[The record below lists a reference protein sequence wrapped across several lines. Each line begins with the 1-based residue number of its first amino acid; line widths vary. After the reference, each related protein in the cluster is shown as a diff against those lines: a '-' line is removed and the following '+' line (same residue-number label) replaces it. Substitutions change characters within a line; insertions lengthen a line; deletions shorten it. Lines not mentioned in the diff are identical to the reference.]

1 MNLLSLFSGIG
12 AYEKALE
19 NLNINYNLI
28 GFSEIN
34 PHAVK
39 SYCSIH
45 QVDESLNLGDITSI
59 DISNINSKVDL
70 LTYSFPC
77 QDISLAGKRIGLIN
91 KDGSKTRSGLFFE
104 ALKIIEE
111 KQPKIAIAENV
122 KGLVT
127 KRFKTQFDIVLKSLE
142 EAGYNNYW
150 KVLNSKD
157 YGIPQNRERV
167 FIISIRKDID
177 NGLFQFPE
185 PIQLNKRLI
194 DMLEGSVDDSY
205 YLPDEKVTSMIRFS
219 NLSCGPYELKQIGY
233 INTYNGDANRVYN
246 TNLARTL
253 KAEAGGGG
261 AKTGWY
267 MTEPTIC
274 ASRGRNAENPSG
286 ETVGHPVKQRLEF
299 RGDGCS
305 NTLTS
310 VQKDNYLFEPPM
322 KIRKLTPKE
331 CWRLMGF
338 SDSDF
343 EKAEAVNS
351 NTQLYKQAGNSVVVN
366 VLYYIF
372 NNLRK
377 VVPEVFEDMEEN
389 YE

>member
-19 NLNINYNLI
+19 NLNIDYNLI

-59 DISNINSKVDL
+59 DISNINSKIDL

-111 KQPKIAIAENV
+111 KKPKVAIAENV

-157 YGIPQNRERV
+157 YGVPQNRERV
-167 FIISIRKDID
+167 FIVSVRKDID
-177 NGLFQFPE
+177 NGEFSFPE
-185 PIQLNKRLI
+185 PLQLSKRLAEV
-194 DMLEGSVDDSY
+194 LESQAEDKY
-205 YLPDEKVTSMIRFS
+205 YLPKEKVDTMIRFS
-219 NLSCGPYELKQIGY
+219 NLPKSAYELEQVGY

-267 MTEPTIC
+267 EIT
-274 ASRGRNAENPSG
+274 
-286 ETVGHPVKQRLEF
+286 
-299 RGDGCS
+299 S
-305 NTLTS
+305 NM
-310 VQKDNYLFEPPM
+310 V
-322 KIRKLTPKE
+322 RKLTPKE
-331 CWRLMGF
+331 CFRLMGF
-338 SDSDF
+338 SDEDY
-343 EKAEAVNS
+343 EKAALF
-351 NTQLYKQAGNSVVVN
+351 NTVTNLYKQAGNSVVVD

-372 NNLRK
+372 KNLYK
-377 VVPEVFEDMEEN
+377 SIPEVFKNMEGN